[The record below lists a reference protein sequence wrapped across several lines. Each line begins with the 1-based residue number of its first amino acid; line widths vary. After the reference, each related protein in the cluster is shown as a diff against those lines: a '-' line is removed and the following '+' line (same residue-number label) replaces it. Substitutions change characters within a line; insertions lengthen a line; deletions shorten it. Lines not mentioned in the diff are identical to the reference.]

1 VQESKLKQSLICYS
15 KSPGEKVVALLQ
27 EGSDMGEM
35 EMREGSRSMSV
46 TLIAVRE
53 KHK

>member
-1 VQESKLKQSLICYS
+1 VQESKLKQPLICYS
-15 KSPGEKVVALLQ
+15 KSPGEKVVALLK

-35 EMREGSRSMSV
+35 EMREGSGGMLV
-46 TLIAVRE
+46 ILIAVRG

>member
-1 VQESKLKQSLICYS
+1 MQESKLKQPLICYS
-15 KSPGEKVVALLQ
+15 KSPGKKVVAVFQ
-27 EGSDMGEM
+27 EGSDMGKM

-46 TLIAVRE
+46 VLIAVRE